1 MSRLNKELIVEA
13 QKNTKSHSE
22 ASRYLGIAYMTYRK
36 YAQMWGLWESHL
48 NPEGLGISKGRG
60 KKSKHK
66 TIRKANVSTKRFI
79 KEKRCRTCDETNASM
94 FYSSKNNI
102 CKPCLSKERAKR
114 WENDK
119 DLRDRKK
126 IRSSSNEYK
135 KKASEYHFK
144 NRDRR
149 LRLQKE
155 YYKRTYHLRKHEQR
169 EYEQQPHVA
178 AARFI
183 RGEVH
188 RVLSKI
194 GTKKEKHSVEYVDY
208 TPMELKEHIES
219 LFQPGMSWDNHG
231 MGTGKWQIDHKKE
244 VAQYIK
250 EGVTDINTINRLDN
264 LQPLWTED
272 HAIKTGAFQSRYYKE
287 KS

>member
-1 MSRLNKELIVEA
+1 MSSFKKDNKIC
-13 QKNTKSHSE
+13 
-22 ASRYLGIAYMTYRK
+22 
-36 YAQMWGLWESHL
+36 
-48 NPEGLGISKGRG
+48 
-60 KKSKHK
+60 KHCGE
-66 TIRKANVSTKRFI
+66 TNVSL
-79 KEKRCRTCDETNASM
+79 

-102 CKPCLSKERAKR
+102 CKSCLSKQRAER

-119 DLRDRKK
+119 GYRDRKK

-155 YYKRTYHLRKHEQR
+155 YHSRTYHLRKDRQR

-183 RGEVH
+183 RQQVH
-188 RVLSKI
+188 RVLEKV
-194 GTKKEKHSVEYVDY
+194 GTKKELHSVEYVDY
-208 TPMELKEHIES
+208 TPIELKEHIES
-219 LFQPGMSWDNHG
+219 LFQPGMSWGNHG

-250 EGVTDINTINRLDN
+250 EGITDVNIINRLDN
-264 LQPLWTED
+264 LQPLWTEE
-272 HAIKTGAFQSRYYKE
+272 HSQKTADFIRQN
-287 KS
+287 